1 MEALK
6 RKFLCNT
13 SGSSLVCLKTS
24 HMNVNKNGSIAFV
37 GAENSTELSV
47 YKPGQSSIP
56 HLQYFLNLYKHF
68 MVNSCLIALSMED
81 GWRNVSNPIKGN
93 RPINIV
99 ESGLDQ
105 S

>member
-24 HMNVNKNGSIAFV
+24 HMNVNKNGSISFV

-47 YKPGQSSIP
+47 YKPGIHP
-56 HLQYFLNLYKHF
+56 TYTIFL
-68 MVNSCLIALSMED
+68 
-81 GWRNVSNPIKGN
+81 
-93 RPINIV
+93 
-99 ESGLDQ
+99 ESLEAFYG
-105 S
+105 

>member
-1 MEALK
+1 
-6 RKFLCNT
+6 
-13 SGSSLVCLKTS
+13 
-24 HMNVNKNGSIAFV
+24 
-37 GAENSTELSV
+37 
-47 YKPGQSSIP
+47 
-56 HLQYFLNLYKHF
+56 